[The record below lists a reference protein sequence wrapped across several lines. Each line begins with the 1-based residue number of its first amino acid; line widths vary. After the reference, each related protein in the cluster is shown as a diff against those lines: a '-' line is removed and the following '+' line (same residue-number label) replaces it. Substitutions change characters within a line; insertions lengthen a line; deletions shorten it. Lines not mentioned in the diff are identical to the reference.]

1 MFTTKCLRRPS
12 DSCAPSRTERYAP
25 LHQRIPQNLLI
36 DCPSRG
42 PVTWPARFAICPL
55 HITIARRHALACLN
69 QNCSNYGDNYDD
81 AQKQVV
87 PNSQSDYATSD
98 GSGLESEFDC
108 HVTKFQ
114 FSYNVTCRLSVLQ
127 AVLVY
132 WSAGFCQIYSLKCY
146 SRNYSEICAKFM
158 QILRQM
164 LHFLQFLCMQIDAC
178 HLSKGIITSPFIS
191 LNIIYFGLCF
201 QHLRTCPALYF
212 VMDPYFGTWM
222 SSRWG

>member
-1 MFTTKCLRRPS
+1 VT
-12 DSCAPSRTERYAP
+12 APVAGRSPGPQDLQSARYTSR
-25 LHQRIPQNLLI
+25 L
-36 DCPSRG
+36 
-42 PVTWPARFAICPL
+42 PVAMRWPVSIRTAVIMA
-55 HITIARRHALACLN
+55 T
-69 QNCSNYGDNYDD
+69 NYDD
-81 AQKQVV
+81 AQKQIV

-98 GSGLESEFDC
+98 GSGPESGFDC
-108 HVTKFQ
+108 HVTKFR
-114 FSYNVTCRLSVLQ
+114 FSYHVTCRLSVLQ

-178 HLSKGIITSPFIS
+178 HLSKGIITSSFIS

-201 QHLRTCPALYF
+201 QHLRSCPALYF
-212 VMDPYFGTWM
+212 VMDPYFGIKLNLLLDL
-222 SSRWG
+222 